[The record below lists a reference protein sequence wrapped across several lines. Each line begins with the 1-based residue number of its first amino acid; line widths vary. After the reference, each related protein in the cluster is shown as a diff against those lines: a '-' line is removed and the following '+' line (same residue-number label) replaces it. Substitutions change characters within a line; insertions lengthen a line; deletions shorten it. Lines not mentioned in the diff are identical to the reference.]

1 MKILGICLDRRL
13 PQSTLLEVALN
24 ILNVSK
30 PSGWTLQSS
39 GEDFSQREITPTGS
53 VSRTKLTNEQYH
65 MDEWTSNGY
74 VQNWCK
80 TATIITAI
88 IVFRRDKSKFNRIWV
103 VSQFVD
109 GFLRLKTSKTPSLKG
124 PTSSCSS
131 FFVFRVAPHFET
143 HEIGKKNNVTS
154 AHGLFL
160 ALRTW
165 PWKLGS
171 TAVVVGRQW
180 PPAGAQKSTMMDSLV
195 R

>member
-143 HEIGKKNNVTS
+143 HEIGKKKQRHIGPWLVSGTS
-154 AHGLFL
+154 DMTMETWKHGRGGWTTV
-160 ALRTW
+160 ATCW
-165 PWKLGS
+165 CSEIHHDG
-171 TAVVVGRQW
+171 
-180 PPAGAQKSTMMDSLV
+180 
-195 R
+195 

>member
-1 MKILGICLDRRL
+1 MFGSKVATKYLAWGGFEHFERVETFGVNSQELRRGL
-13 PQSTLLEVALN
+13 
-24 ILNVSK
+24 
-30 PSGWTLQSS
+30 
-39 GEDFSQREITPTGS
+39 FSEGITPTGS

-131 FFVFRVAPHFET
+131 FFVSRVAPHFET
-143 HEIGKKNNVTS
+143 HEIGKKKQRHIGPWLVSGT
-154 AHGLFL
+154 ADMTMETWKHG
-160 ALRTW
+160 RGGWT
-165 PWKLGS
+165 K
-171 TAVVVGRQW
+171 QW
-180 PPAGAQKSTMMDSLV
+180 PPAGAQKSTMAGIV
-195 R
+195 

>member
-1 MKILGICLDRRL
+1 MFGSKVATKYLAWGGFEHFERVETFGVNSQELRRGL
-13 PQSTLLEVALN
+13 
-24 ILNVSK
+24 
-30 PSGWTLQSS
+30 
-39 GEDFSQREITPTGS
+39 FSEGITPTGS
-53 VSRTKLTNEQYH
+53 VSRTTLTNEQYH

-131 FFVFRVAPHFET
+131 FFVSRVAPHFET
-143 HEIGKKNNVTS
+143 HEIGKKTTS
-154 AHGLFL
+154 HRPMACFWHCGHDHGNLE
-160 ALRTW
+160 AW
-165 PWKLGS
+165 PWWLDKTVATCWSSEIHHG
-171 TAVVVGRQW
+171 W
-180 PPAGAQKSTMMDSLV
+180 DSLV

>member
-1 MKILGICLDRRL
+1 MFGSKVATKYLAWGGFEHFERVETFGVNSQELRRGL
-13 PQSTLLEVALN
+13 
-24 ILNVSK
+24 
-30 PSGWTLQSS
+30 
-39 GEDFSQREITPTGS
+39 FSEGITPTGS

-131 FFVFRVAPHFET
+131 FFVSRVAPHFET

-171 TAVVVGRQW
+171 MAVVVGQNSGHLLELRN
-180 PPAGAQKSTMMDSLV
+180 PPWLG
-195 R
+195 

>member
-143 HEIGKKNNVTS
+143 HEIGKKTTS
-154 AHGLFL
+154 HRPMACFWHCGHDHGNLEARPWWL
-160 ALRTW
+160 DDSGHLLVLRNP
-165 PWKLGS
+165 PWWI
-171 TAVVVGRQW
+171 V
-180 PPAGAQKSTMMDSLV
+180 
-195 R
+195 